1 MVSCPRIVCLWG
13 FSCAYCFDDT
23 RHKYPICEKHKHIW
37 DSLKMNTRV
46 KVATYVSLFNNG
58 KMNRRSLQI
67 FINKIEILDE
77 LNKLYPYN

>member
-1 MVSCPRIVCLWG
+1 
-13 FSCAYCFDDT
+13 
-23 RHKYPICEKHKHIW
+23 
-37 DSLKMNTRV
+37 MNTRV